1 MPNHR
6 PRWAR
11 RFGALLTLALLAS
24 LVTFTS
30 PAEATYYQPKGDDYF
45 ERASTF
51 IVADNLGDDEDPET
65 ETSAEIVAATPDGNT
80 LIYSDSP
87 AGRIGFVDITDPAA
101 PKPDGFVALPDGHEP
116 TAVAVWRDYLLVGVN
131 TSESFVDPSGYLLVL
146 SVDDRSEL
154 ATIDLGGQPDSIG
167 VNAKSRFGAVVVE
180 NERDEDL
187 NDGDIPQLPAGYLV
201 SVKMKGEPSTW
212 TTKVADLTGIAD
224 VAPTDPEPEYVDV
237 NHLGLAVV
245 TLQENNH
252 LAVVN
257 LRTAKVFRHFSA
269 GTTDLTNIDV
279 VEEDPA
285 VIDPTGSLDDVP
297 REPDAVAWINGARF
311 ATANEGDYLGGSRG
325 FSIYGARRGE
335 LYDSGNDFEHLG
347 LSIGQYPD
355 NRSENKGTE
364 PEGIEYAEYGGDRV
378 LFVGSERGNYVGVY
392 TLRGPNPTLLQVLPT
407 GVGPEGLLAIPDR
420 DLFVVASEVDSAED
434 GVRSLI
440 NIYERSASRAPYPSL
455 KSRNGA
461 TGAPIGWGAMSGL
474 AADPDWAGI
483 LYGIHD
489 SAYGEPRIYTMWT
502 TWRGEGNIYRETPI
516 VLPEGADIDP
526 EGITVDAQRN
536 WWIATEGNDDG
547 RTNQLIRVKRPT
559 GEIMDTVDLP
569 EEVVANQVRFG
580 LEGISYHD
588 EKLYVVFQREW
599 ADDPDGQVKIG
610 RYDLTTE
617 EWSFTR
623 YALDAVESPAG
634 GWVGLSEIVHV
645 EDDVFA
651 VVERD
656 NQVGPDK
663 RIARIYTVALADEAF
678 GPAAAPGTVAKS
690 EPWDVLPI
698 LDEKS
703 QSGWWGDKLEG
714 LTIDRWGRL
723 WYATDNDGIDDSTG
737 ETLFGQL
744 ATSDELPA
752 PPMPVEPAYTVTV
765 FHHNDAESGILPD
778 DGIGGAA
785 EFKTALDSMLPDAE
799 EGRDKSAVLV
809 SAGDNFLA
817 GPALQAGI
825 DDGVSYDALA
835 QDTFGY
841 DALTLGNHDFD
852 LGPDFLAEYI
862 EQFDDEV
869 FISANLD
876 VTGEPELA
884 ELERDGRIASS
895 VVVREDGRR
904 IGIVGATTNDLP
916 FVSSPRNVVVNADVA
931 AAIQEE
937 VDYLRYQ
944 DVDVVIVSSHLQG
957 LDQDREIIPLLRNV
971 DAYVAGG
978 GDELLA
984 NPGDP
989 LAPGDEPQGAYPQV
1003 VADADGIER
1012 PLVATPGGYSY
1023 LGKLELQ
1030 FDQYG
1035 DLIGFGG
1042 GSTVISG
1049 FEPDAAVKAA
1059 AQDPVEE
1066 AVAELATTVLAN
1078 SEVGLDAT
1086 RPNIRI
1092 NETNEGSLIAD
1103 ALLWQGQQLADSF
1116 GVDAPQVALQNG
1128 GGIRNADVRGPGDI
1142 TALDTFAMVP
1152 FPNFVS
1158 VFEDMTSAELE
1169 LVLENAYSRIEFV
1182 DGRFAHIAGMTVE
1195 VDAAATPLVIDEETG
1210 EVTQEGARVLNVTL
1224 DDGTEVIIDGEP
1236 VDGVTVD
1243 LATIDFLA
1251 RGGDQYPFPEN
1262 FTVLGASYQQALA
1275 NFLVAPVADGGLG
1288 GAITAADYPEG
1299 GSGRIVI
1306 NNPPTIE

>member
-6 PRWAR
+6 PSWVR
-11 RFGALLTLALLAS
+11 RIGGLLTLSLLAS
-24 LVTFTS
+24 LVAFAS
-30 PAEATYYQPKGDDYF
+30 PAGATDYQPEGDDFF
-45 ERASTF
+45 ERTGTF
-51 IVADNLGDDEDPET
+51 VVADNLDAGEDPGT
-65 ETSAEIVAATPDGNT
+65 ETSAEIVAASPDGKT

-87 AGRIGFVDITDPAA
+87 AGRIGFVDISDPSD
-101 PKPDGFVALPDGHEP
+101 PKPDGFVPLPADHEP
-116 TAVAVWRDYLLVGVN
+116 TAVAVWGAYVLVGVN
-131 TSESFVDPSGYLLVL
+131 TSADFVNPSGYLLVL
-146 SVDDRSEL
+146 SLADRSQL

-167 VNAKSRFGAVVVE
+167 VNDDSVYGAVVVE

-187 NDGDIPQLPAGYLV
+187 ADGDIPQLPAGYLV
-201 SVKMKGEPSTW
+201 AVTMEGDPADW
-212 TTKVADLTGIAD
+212 TTEIADLTGLAD

-237 NHLGLAVV
+237 NSRGVAVV

-257 LRTAKVFRHFSA
+257 LRTANVLRHFSA
-269 GTTDLTNIDV
+269 GTTDLTGIDT
-279 VEEDPA
+279 VEEEPA
-285 VIDPTGSLDDVP
+285 VIDPTGSLDAVP
-297 REPDAVAWINGARF
+297 REPDAVAWISNSRF

-325 FSIYGARRGE
+325 FSIYGSFRGE

-347 LSIGQYPD
+347 LSIGHYPD
-355 NRSENKGTE
+355 SRSENKGTE
-364 PEGIEYAEYGGDRV
+364 PEGIEYGVYDGDRF
-378 LFVGSERGNYVGVY
+378 LFVGAERGNYVGVY
-392 TLRGPNPTLLQVLPT
+392 TLRGATPRFQQVLPT
-407 GVGPEGLLAIPDR
+407 GVGPEGLLAIPER
-420 DLFVVASEVDSAED
+420 NLFIVASEVDVAEA
-434 GVRSLI
+434 GIRSLI
-440 NIYERSASRAPYPSL
+440 TIYERGAARAPYPGVQS
-455 KSRNGA
+455 KDGA
-461 TGAPIGWGAMSGL
+461 SGAPIGWGALSGL
-474 AADPDWAGI
+474 AADPQRVSI
-483 LYGIHD
+483 LYGVHD
-489 SAYGEPRIYTMWT
+489 GAYGETRVYTIRTRYNGTGRI
-502 TWRGEGNIYRETPI
+502 IDETPI
-516 VLPEGADIDP
+516 LLPDGADLDP
-526 EGITVDAQRN
+526 EGITVDDARN
-536 WWIATEGNDDG
+536 WWIATEGDDDG
-547 RTNQLIRVKRPT
+547 RKNQLIRVRRTT

-569 EEVVANQVRFG
+569 DEVVANQVRFG
-580 LEGISYHD
+580 LEGISHVD
-588 EKLYVVFQREW
+588 KKLYVVFQREW
-599 ADDPDGQVKIG
+599 ADDPAGQVKIG
-610 RYDLTTE
+610 RYDLVTE
-617 EWSFTR
+617 EWDFTR
-623 YALDAVESPAG
+623 YSLDAVESPAG

-645 EDDVFA
+645 EGDVFA

-656 NQVGPDK
+656 NQAGPDK
-663 RIARIYTVALADEAF
+663 RVARLYTVALDDEAF
-678 GPAAAPGTVAKS
+678 GPAANPGSVAKS

-698 LDEKS
+698 LDEAS

-714 LTIDRWGRL
+714 LAIDRWGRL
-723 WYATDNDGIDDSTG
+723 WYATDNDGLDGSTG

-744 ATSDELPA
+744 FTRDYLPR
-752 PPMPVEPAYTVTV
+752 PPMPAYSVTV

-785 EFKTALDSMLPDAE
+785 EFKTALDSMLPAAE
-799 EGRDKSAVLV
+799 EGSDRSAILV
-809 SAGDNFLA
+809 SAGDNFLP

-825 DDGVSYDALA
+825 DDGISYDALA

-841 DALTLGNHDFD
+841 DALALGNHDFD

-862 EQFDDEV
+862 RQFDSEV

-876 VTGEPELA
+876 VTGELEL
-884 ELERDGRIASS
+884 LDLKRKGRIAAS
-895 VVVREDGRR
+895 VVVHEDGRR

-916 FVSSPRNVVVNADVA
+916 FVSSPRNVVVNSDVA
-931 AAIQEE
+931 AAIQAE
-937 VDYLRYQ
+937 VDALRAGG
-944 DVDVVIVSSHLQG
+944 VEVVIVSSHLQG
-957 LDQDREIIPLLRNV
+957 LDQDREIIPLLRGV

-1012 PLVATPGGYSY
+1012 PLVATPGDYSY
-1023 LGKLELQ
+1023 LGRLELQ
-1030 FDQYG
+1030 FDQY
-1035 DLIGFGG
+1035 DNLIGFGG

-1049 FEPDAAVKAA
+1049 FEPDPEVKAA
-1059 AQDPVEE
+1059 AQDPVEQ
-1066 AVAELATTVLAN
+1066 AVAELATTVLAD

-1092 NETNEGSLIAD
+1092 GETNEGSLIAD
-1103 ALLWQGQQLADSF
+1103 ALLWQGQQLAASF

-1195 VDAAATPLVIDEETG
+1195 IDAAATPLVIDEETG
-1210 EVTQEGARVLNVTL
+1210 EVTQDGARVLTVTL
-1224 DDGTEVIIDGEP
+1224 DDGTDVVVDGEP

-1243 LATIDFLA
+1243 VATIDFLA
-1251 RGGDQYPFPEN
+1251 RGGDQYPFPES

-1306 NNPPTIE
+1306 DNPPTIE